1 MEYSFCRLLFKFVPR
16 LGMLVEMPHSFENIT
31 YFGYDDETLSDFR
44 EHSIIR
50 RVATQVSDMH
60 VKYIKPQESGMRYNT
75 FYAEIT
81 DNDGTGMR
89 FESKKPF
96 VFNANHYN
104 AEQSAKATHK
114 EDLLDYN
121 TTNVQ
126 VDGYMLGAGSN
137 ACGPLPTK
145 GHKKFFVGSYSNSFV
160 VTPIGD

>member
-89 FESKKPF
+89 FESKNLLF
-96 VFNANHYN
+96 SMQTIIM
-104 AEQSAKATHK
+104 QSK
-114 EDLLDYN
+114 
-121 TTNVQ
+121 VQ
-126 VDGYMLGAGSN
+126 RQRIKKIFLITIQQMFRWTVICSAPAPMPAAL
-137 ACGPLPTK
+137 CLPR
-145 GHKKFFVGSYSNSFV
+145 VIRSSL
-160 VTPIGD
+160 